1 MIRMEQLVY
10 DSRIVERDCDGSST
24 HHSPNVHAFIAL
36 PIRRLLHLAA
46 LVATVLVTATDADA
60 QTKRA
65 VLVGINRYDAV
76 TSPTGSQFTTTRRI
90 TNLNGAVNDATA
102 MRDVLV
108 SRFGFPQQNAALLT
122 DGTATREAIVAAVN
136 QMLAQ
141 SQRGDVV
148 VFFYAGHGSQR
159 RNTLNNSPSRLD
171 QTIVTADANI
181 GAFDIRDK
189 ELARLFNPFLDKGV
203 ELILIFDS
211 CHSGSITRGGLSA
224 AVERWAAIDE
234 RDAADPG
241 LGVDESPDRRG
252 ALVISAAQD
261 YQSALERAGPSG
273 EPRGVFTVALLE
285 TLNNVSP
292 GESAVN
298 VFRRMRARMQMDGL
312 PQEPVLDATSD
323 RQLRPLF
330 GGAAVGD
337 GSTSVAVLRLVSG
350 GVELQGGPALGIRGG
365 AVLRKLSSGAD
376 STVRITVD
384 TVLGISRT
392 RGRVTTGDAARV
404 QVGDLFVL
412 ERWVSAPSAGVSL
425 FIPAVG
431 PDAAA
436 LQAVADSA
444 SELRGEDGIEWLD
457 DLAAL
462 PTDSLPFV
470 VMQWGAAGWEL
481 KPSGAAAVALP
492 RRITPALLRERL
504 TRLRG
509 NASAVRFFLNLPPTS
524 GVATSLKASFAA
536 GSSVEIVSEI
546 GNATYALVG
555 RVTGAGIQYALVQ
568 PTASAAIANTS
579 PLPLRTDW
587 LSVGDGEARVASQL
601 SDKAFTLA
609 RVRSWFLLEAPPGGR
624 TFPYRLAFRRVSDG
638 SLRTEG
644 PFVGGEQYEIELVA
658 DSAAISE
665 RIERRRIYV
674 FAIDSHGNSALIY
687 PQSANVENRV
697 PFERA
702 PGGRWPTNIP
712 LGPQSQFGVGAPF
725 GVDSFLLLA
734 SDEIIEPWAFEWTG
748 VRSATRGAAG
758 GGLSSLLEGT
768 GNRTRGTTTQAPL
781 NWSLDRIVIRST
793 AP

>member
-1 MIRMEQLVY
+1 MRLISLPVRQSLFAIAML
-10 DSRIVERDCDGSST
+10 
-24 HHSPNVHAFIAL
+24 FIAL
-36 PIRRLLHLAA
+36 PL
-46 LVATVLVTATDADA
+46 TA

-65 VLVGINRYDAV
+65 VVVGINRYDAV
-76 TSPTGSQFTTTRRI
+76 ASPTGSQFTTTRRI
-90 TNLNGAVNDATA
+90 TNLNGAVNDASA

-108 SRFGFPQQNAALLT
+108 SRFGFSATNTTLMT
-122 DGTATREAIVAAVN
+122 DGAATRDAIIGAVN
-136 QMLAQ
+136 AMLAQ

-148 VFFYAGHGSQR
+148 VFYYAGHGSQR
-159 RNTLNNSPSRLD
+159 RNTLSNSPSRLD
-171 QTIVTADANI
+171 QTIVVADANI

-189 ELARLFNPFLDKGV
+189 ELGRLFNPFLDKGV

-211 CHSGSITRGGLSA
+211 CHSGSITRGALSQ
-224 AVERWAAIDE
+224 AVERWAAVDE

-285 TLNNVSP
+285 TLNSVPP

-298 VFRRMRARMQMDGL
+298 IFRRMRARMQMDGL
-312 PQEPVLDATSD
+312 PQEPVLDATQD

-330 GGAAVGD
+330 GGAAAGD
-337 GSTSVAVLRLVSG
+337 GTTSVAVLRMGAG
-350 GVELQGGPALGIRGG
+350 GIELQGGPALGIRGG
-365 AVLRKLSSGAD
+365 AVLKKISSGAD
-376 STVRITVD
+376 SSIRITID

-392 RGRVTTGDAARV
+392 RGRVTAGDASKV

-412 ERWVSAPSAGVSL
+412 ERWVSAPSAGVTL
-425 FIPAVG
+425 FVPPAG

-444 SELRGEDGIEWLD
+444 GELRGEDGIEWLD

-462 PTDSLPFV
+462 PMDSLPFV
-470 VMQWGAAGWEL
+470 VMQWGTAGWEL
-481 KPSGAAAVALP
+481 KLNGTAATALP

-504 TRLRG
+504 GRLRG
-509 NASAVRFFLNLPPTS
+509 SATAVRFFLNMPPTAS
-524 GVATSLKASFAA
+524 VATALRASFPV
-536 GSSVEIVSEI
+536 GSSVAVTTDIA
-546 GNATYALVG
+546 NATYALVG
-555 RVTGAGIQYALVQ
+555 RSGLSGLQYALVQ
-568 PTASAAIANTS
+568 PTASQAIMNTS

-587 LSVGDGEARVASQL
+587 LDIAEGESRVVSQL

-609 RVRSWFLLEAPPGGR
+609 RVRSWFQLEAPPGGR

-638 SLRTEG
+638 ALRTEG
-644 PFVGGEQYEIELVA
+644 PFLAGETYEIELVA

-687 PQSANVENRV
+687 PQSSNVENRA

-712 LGPQSQFGVGAPF
+712 LGPQSQFGIGAPF
-725 GVDSFLLLA
+725 GVDSFLLLS
-734 SDEIIEPWAFEWTG
+734 SDEVIEPWAFEWTG
-748 VRSATRGAAG
+748 VRSATRGAGA
-758 GGLSSLLEGT
+758 GGLSSLLENT

-781 NWSLDRIVIRST
+781 NWSLDRIVIRT
-793 AP
+793 AAP

>member
-1 MIRMEQLVY
+1 MFVSLAQQVSKPL
-10 DSRIVERDCDGSST
+10 SRAT
-24 HHSPNVHAFIAL
+24 L
-36 PIRRLLHLAA
+36 LAA
-46 LVATVLVTATDADA
+46 LFLFASTVVEA

-65 VLVGINRYDAV
+65 LAVGINRYDAV
-76 TSPTGSQFTTTRRI
+76 SSPTGSQFTTARRI
-90 TNLNGAVNDATA
+90 TNLNGAVNDATSI
-102 MRDVLV
+102 RDLLV
-108 SRFGFPQQNAALLT
+108 GRFGFPQQNTQLLT
-122 DGTATREAIVAAVN
+122 DAAATREAVVAAVN
-136 QMLAQ
+136 AMLAQ

-148 VFFYAGHGSQR
+148 VFYYAGHGSQR
-159 RNTLNNSPSRLD
+159 RNTLNNSPSKLD
-171 QTIVTADANI
+171 QTIVVADANI

-211 CHSGSITRGGLSA
+211 CHSGSITRGGLSQ
-224 AVERWAAIDE
+224 AVERWAAVDE

-273 EPRGVFTVALLE
+273 EPRGVFTVALIE
-285 TLNNVSP
+285 TLNNVPP

-312 PQEPVLDATSD
+312 PQEPVLDATSE

-330 GGAAVGD
+330 GGSAAGD
-337 GSTSVAVLRLVSG
+337 GTTSVAVLRI
-350 GVELQGGPALGIRGG
+350 GVNGIELQGGPALGIRGG
-365 AVLRKLSSGAD
+365 AVLRKLSTGAD
-376 STVRITVD
+376 SSVRITVD

-392 RGRVTTGDAARV
+392 RGRVTTGSAARV

-412 ERWVSAPSAGVSL
+412 ERWVSAPSAGVTL
-425 FIPAVG
+425 FVPAAG

-462 PTDSLPFV
+462 PTDSVPFV
-470 VMQWGAAGWEL
+470 VMQWGSAGWEL
-481 KPSGAAAVALP
+481 KPSGAAAIALP

-504 TRLRG
+504 ARLRG
-509 NASAVRFFLNLPPTS
+509 SASAVRFFLNVPPTAAVAAQLS
-524 GVATSLKASFAA
+524 GSFPA
-536 GSSVEIVSEI
+536 GSSVQLVNEM

-555 RVTGAGIQYALVQ
+555 RTTGNGVQYALVQ
-568 PTASAAIANTS
+568 PTASEAIANTS
-579 PLPLRTDW
+579 PLPLRTEW
-587 LSVGDGEARVASQL
+587 LSAADGEQRVVSQL
-601 SDKAFTLA
+601 ADKAFTLA

-638 SLRTEG
+638 ALRTEG

-658 DSAAISE
+658 DSAAVSE

-674 FAIDSHGNSALIY
+674 FAIDSYGNSALIY

-702 PGGRWPTNIP
+702 PSGRWPTSIP

-725 GVDSFLLLA
+725 GVDSFLLLS
-734 SDEIIEPWAFEWTG
+734 SDEIIEPWAFEWSG
-748 VRSATRGAAG
+748 VRSATRGAAA
-758 GGLSSLLEGT
+758 GGLSSLLGGT

>member
-1 MIRMEQLVY
+1 MRLISLPVRQSLFAIAML
-10 DSRIVERDCDGSST
+10 
-24 HHSPNVHAFIAL
+24 FIAL
-36 PIRRLLHLAA
+36 PL
-46 LVATVLVTATDADA
+46 TA

-65 VLVGINRYDAV
+65 VVVGINRYDAV
-76 TSPTGSQFTTTRRI
+76 ASATGSQFTTTRRI
-90 TNLNGAVNDATA
+90 TNLNGAVNDASA

-108 SRFGFPQQNAALLT
+108 SRFGFSATNTTLMT
-122 DGTATREAIVAAVN
+122 DGAATRDAIIGAVN
-136 QMLAQ
+136 AMLAQ

-148 VFFYAGHGSQR
+148 VFYYAGHGSQR
-159 RNTLNNSPSRLD
+159 RNTLSNSPSRLD
-171 QTIVTADANI
+171 QTIVVADANI

-189 ELARLFNPFLDKGV
+189 ELGRLFNPFLDKGV

-211 CHSGSITRGGLSA
+211 CHSGSITRGALSQ
-224 AVERWAAIDE
+224 AVERWAAVDE

-285 TLNNVSP
+285 TLNSVPP

-298 VFRRMRARMQMDGL
+298 IFRRMRARMQMDGL
-312 PQEPVLDATSD
+312 PQEPVLDATQD

-330 GGAAVGD
+330 GGAAAGD
-337 GSTSVAVLRLVSG
+337 GTTSVAVLRMGAG
-350 GVELQGGPALGIRGG
+350 GIELQGGPALGIRGG
-365 AVLRKLSSGAD
+365 AVLKKISSGAD
-376 STVRITVD
+376 SSIRITID

-392 RGRVTTGDAARV
+392 RGRVTAGDASKV

-412 ERWVSAPSAGVSL
+412 ERWVSAPSAGVTL
-425 FIPAVG
+425 FVPPAG

-444 SELRGEDGIEWLD
+444 GELRGEDGIEWLD

-462 PTDSLPFV
+462 PMDSLPFV
-470 VMQWGAAGWEL
+470 VMQWGTAGWEL
-481 KPSGAAAVALP
+481 KLNGTAATALP

-504 TRLRG
+504 GRLRG
-509 NASAVRFFLNLPPTS
+509 SATAVRFFLNMPPTAS
-524 GVATSLKASFAA
+524 VATALRASFPV
-536 GSSVEIVSEI
+536 GSSVAVTTDIA
-546 GNATYALVG
+546 NATYALVG
-555 RVTGAGIQYALVQ
+555 RSGLSGLQYALVQ
-568 PTASAAIANTS
+568 PTASQAIMNTS

-587 LSVGDGEARVASQL
+587 LDIAEGESRVVSQL

-609 RVRSWFLLEAPPGGR
+609 RVRSWFQLEAPPGGR

-638 SLRTEG
+638 ALRTEG
-644 PFVGGEQYEIELVA
+644 PFLAGETYEIELVA

-687 PQSANVENRV
+687 PQSSNVENRA

-712 LGPQSQFGVGAPF
+712 LGPQSQFGIGAPF
-725 GVDSFLLLA
+725 GVDSFLLLS
-734 SDEIIEPWAFEWTG
+734 SDEVIEPWAFEWTG
-748 VRSATRGAAG
+748 VRSATRGAGA
-758 GGLSSLLEGT
+758 GGLSSLLENT

-781 NWSLDRIVIRST
+781 NWSLDRIVIRT
-793 AP
+793 AAP